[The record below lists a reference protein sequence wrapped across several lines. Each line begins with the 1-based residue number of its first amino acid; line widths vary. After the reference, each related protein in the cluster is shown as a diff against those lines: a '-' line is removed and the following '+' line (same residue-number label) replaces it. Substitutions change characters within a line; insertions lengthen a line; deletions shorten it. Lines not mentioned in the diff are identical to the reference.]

1 MPKFFVK
8 EEQIKKDEIIIIGQ
22 DVNHIKKVLRAK
34 IGDEI
39 QICNNQ
45 NGENFLCK
53 IQNIENENI
62 ICKIKQKIQKQV
74 E

>member
-8 EEQIKKDEIIIIGQ
+8 EEQIKKDKIIIIGQ

-39 QICNNQ
+39 QILLKLQ
-45 NGENFLCK
+45 CK
-53 IQNIENENI
+53 TILVVRQTI
-62 ICKIKQKIQKQV
+62 IMYHQLQM
-74 E
+74 

>member
-34 IGDEI
+34 
-39 QICNNQ
+39 QSKWRK
-45 NGENFLCK
+45 FSM
-53 IQNIENENI
+53 
-62 ICKIKQKIQKQV
+62 
-74 E
+74 